1 MNKGMMVLPVT
12 APGGKKPW
20 KGGKKGKGK
29 YGAAGGSVGPG
40 DVQVNLIVDPK
51 AFQPPGTDDLDDDD
65 DEDDDS
71 VDEGSGMMPGGYG
84 YEERERARRK
94 KKRRNRRRKGV
105 VEGLKMEEEW
115 KVARSWA
122 KKMTAIDVGE
132 MILWGA
138 AFVFIMIGERCP
150 SGGYQ
155 GW

>member
-12 APGGKKPW
+12 TPGGKKSW

-29 YGAAGGSVGPG
+29 YGAPGGSVGPG

-71 VDEGSGMMPGGYG
+71 LDEGSGMMPGGYG